1 MSLLAEIKAKQLA
14 ELNET
19 GENPYAVAVVEV
31 VLPVVTEQ
39 NPVAEDPAAWSLL
52 AEIKAQQQ
60 QDAVKTGKNPYADQS
75 DTADHTPVATP
86 AELQTLQ
93 HYQAALSA
101 DLASLATIKD
111 VTEKAIAKGKMLDT
125 YWPFVEAY
133 VKNGDNYPNDV
144 AVYVC
149 IWLFDTLDIERGL
162 DLAAVLIKQ
171 NQITPPK
178 FDRDL
183 VTFVCDALYDWANA
197 LLKQGQSASPYLDA
211 WVASIDSEGWNIAPP
226 VHSKLLVMLAK
237 HKNRVLEY
245 HTVVALCEAAEKVN
259 PDGAGVKKLKADALA
274 KLKKSTDGE

>member
-1 MSLLAEIKAKQLA
+1 MEYASKIAQIKQQQLQDAAEGKPVDAETAPVSVRRLAAIKAEELA
-14 ELNET
+14 N
-19 GENPYAVAVVEV
+19 GNQYA
-31 VLPVVTEQ
+31 
-39 NPVAEDPAAWSLL
+39 
-52 AEIKAQQQ
+52 AQ
-60 QDAVKTGKNPYADQS
+60 PEP
-75 DTADHTPVATP
+75 TASTPVATP

-111 VTEKAIAKGKMLDT
+111 VTEKAKAKAAMLAT

-162 DLAAVLIKQ
+162 DLACVLIKQ
-171 NQITPPK
+171 NQITPAK

-197 LLKQGQSASPYLDA
+197 LLKQDQSASPYLDA
-211 WVASIDSEGWNIAPP
+211 WVALIDSEGFSIAPP

-237 HKNRVLEY
+237 HKARLAEY
-245 HTVVALCEAAEKVN
+245 HTVIALCEAAEKIN
-259 PDGAGVKKLKADALA
+259 PDGAGVKKLKAEAVA
-274 KLKKSTDGE
+274 KLKKSKDGE